1 MKNRLKWILR
11 QNSSALL
18 EKIFEDREL
27 HAFIYQIVF
36 KAYLQLNKK
45 KSVIFDQSKVLRILW
60 INMPL
65 FKWWVTKNY
74 ESDFYGFFLK
84 ILNFSN
90 FLFQLFK
97 KKYSPRFLIFH
108 GQKRTLELVGHI
120 CFQGWSWTWICRV

>member
-45 KSVIFDQSKVLRILW
+45 KSVIFDQSTVLRIYCELTCHSSNGGSLK
-60 INMPL
+60 IMSL
-65 FKWWVTKNY
+65 I
-74 ESDFYGFFLK
+74 SMDFFLK
-84 ILNFSN
+84 IQNFSN

-120 CFQGWSWTWICRV
+120 CFQG